1 MASPDNSKDQA
12 TAVSGAGADR
22 PGAADGQHVVRRTRL
37 GGAWTAVV
45 LFVVVLL
52 LLLIFIV
59 ENSQK
64 VDIAYFGAHWHL
76 PLGVALL
83 LAAVLG
89 NLLVVIPGAGRIIQL
104 RRSTRRHRK
113 AHASAAPQAAG
124 QEPPGQATRA

>member
-37 GGAWTAVV
+37 GGAWVAVV

-52 LLLIFIV
+52 LLLIFIL

-76 PLGVALL
+76 QLGVALL

-104 RRSTRRHRK
+104 RRSTRRHHK
-113 AHASAAPQAAG
+113 ARASTAPPGSG
-124 QEPPGQATRA
+124 QPPGQTTRT

>member
-22 PGAADGQHVVRRTRL
+22 PGAADGHHVVRRTRL
-37 GGAWTAVV
+37 GGAWVAVV

-52 LLLIFIV
+52 LLLIFIL
-59 ENSQK
+59 ENSQR

-76 PLGVALL
+76 QLGVALL

-104 RRSTRRHRK
+104 RR
-113 AHASAAPQAAG
+113 G
-124 QEPPGQATRA
+124 GPGQPRPGGQLPGRADHGASVIR